1 MENMRSPTFIFLIFI
16 LLIIL
21 ITCFYNENI
30 SIINSNYSKEGF
42 NNVPTTI
49 PNPMPTIASDP
60 SNLAI
65 DNIDI
70 KDLSGKKT
78 ATQNLYTL
86 KQILDRFTTLDSP
99 ISINNKGN
107 ICSEWG
113 EYDNSKYQFNNN
125 SCLVIPESGSKDRQ
139 CLSNNI
145 LTSCSIYYDDK
156 TINNNIKFNTKQIL
170 DITIQKI
177 ISGSASI
184 IANIDKKS
192 SDIDQ
197 ILSNLIAK
205 LTLENQQIYF
215 IKYNDGNLDDK
226 KKILDKESEEIEK
239 TENEININK
248 INFNQFVAINN
259 DYDNKINIYYKIIV
273 GLIIAI
279 VIVGI
284 FYFLFSKTM

>member
-1 MENMRSPTFIFLIFI
+1 MENIRSPTFIFLIFI

-42 NNVPTTI
+42 NNVPNAS
-49 PNPMPTIASDP
+49 PPMASDP
-60 SNLAI
+60 LNSSI

-70 KDLSGKKT
+70 KDLSGKKI
-78 ATQNLYTL
+78 ATQNLYNL

-99 ISINNKGN
+99 IGINNKGN

-125 SCLVIPESGSKDRQ
+125 SCLVIPESGTKDRQ
-139 CLSNNI
+139 CLSNNT

-156 TINNNIKFNTKQIL
+156 TIDNNNKFNTKQIL

-177 ISGSASI
+177 LSGSASI

-197 ILSNLIAK
+197 ILNNLTAK
-205 LTLENQQIYF
+205 LTLENQQKYF

-226 KKILDKESEEIEK
+226 KKMLDKESEEIEK
-239 TENEININK
+239 TENEINVSK
-248 INFNQFVAINN
+248 INFNQFVTINN
-259 DYDNKINIYYKIIV
+259 DYDNKINAYYKIIV
-273 GLIIAI
+273 GLIITI

-284 FYFLFSKTM
+284 FYFLFSKTL